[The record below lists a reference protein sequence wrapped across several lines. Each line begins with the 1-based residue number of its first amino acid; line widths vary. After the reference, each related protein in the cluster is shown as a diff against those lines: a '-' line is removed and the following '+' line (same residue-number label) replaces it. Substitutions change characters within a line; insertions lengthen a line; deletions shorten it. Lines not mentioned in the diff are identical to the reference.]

1 MDEFLIDDPYLLGPP
16 LEAPKVSLDYPPA
29 LPKDLA
35 LFPERHDEVLAYHN
49 TTPQQYE
56 QLLNNLTFRRE
67 CAEWQRRVVAESYGI
82 TARAE
87 ALVKEGLVDLSRSMA
102 DPDVGVET
110 KLRIQSYFA
119 NLAGLTNK
127 KESGTS
133 GSNAPQVNIQINL

>member
-1 MDEFLIDDPYLLGPP
+1 MDEFLIDDPYILGPP

-127 KESGTS
+127 KESGTNGSS
-133 GSNAPQVNIQINL
+133 GTQVNIQINL